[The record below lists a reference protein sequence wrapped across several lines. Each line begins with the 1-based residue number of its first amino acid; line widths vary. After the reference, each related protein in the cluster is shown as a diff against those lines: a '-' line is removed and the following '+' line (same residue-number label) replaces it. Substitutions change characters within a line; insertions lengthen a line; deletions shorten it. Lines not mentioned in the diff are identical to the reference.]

1 MAMQVNRPV
10 TCTPVPPTSYHKS
23 PWEKRG
29 VACKVYV
36 LSHATPLLYT
46 PTGATAKCQLSTLTL
61 YMVRDEQGCPT
72 RTRQ

>member
-10 TCTPVPPTSYHKS
+10 TCTLVPPTSYHKS

-36 LSHATPLLYT
+36 LSVFHMQHHYCTRLLALL
-46 PTGATAKCQLSTLTL
+46 PSANSQL
-61 YMVRDEQGCPT
+61 
-72 RTRQ
+72 